1 VVFADRARA
10 TIGSI
15 NLAPGSFDS
24 RRELAIEVRDQDVID
39 RLHTIAHHDWEN
51 SRPPELTDAGLLAE
65 QQGSDTNVSEDLA
78 LNPDS
83 KQWLHRKGTLPFRHL

>member
-39 RLHTIAHHDWEN
+39 RLHTIAHYDWEN

-83 KQWLHRKGTLPFRHL
+83 K